1 LSLGAIV
8 GATFLAVE
16 PRIKTAVLLSAG
28 VPRGMSTPE
37 IDLGAFA
44 PRITMP
50 LLMISG
56 RNDFF
61 YLLDT
66 QQKPLFEYFGTP
78 RAQKKWLI
86 LDGVGYVPPPRPD
99 IIREV
104 LEWLDAHLGP
114 VDRR

>member
-1 LSLGAIV
+1 
-8 GATFLAVE
+8 
-16 PRIKTAVLLSAG
+16 
-28 VPRGMSTPE
+28 MSTPE

-86 LDGVGYVPPPRPD
+86 LDGVGHVPPPRPD